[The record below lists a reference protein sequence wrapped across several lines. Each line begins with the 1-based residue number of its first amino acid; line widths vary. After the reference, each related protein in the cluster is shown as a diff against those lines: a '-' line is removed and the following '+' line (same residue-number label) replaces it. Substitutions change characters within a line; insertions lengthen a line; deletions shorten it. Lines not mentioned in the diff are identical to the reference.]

1 MGRRSIVRITE
12 NFQRNL
18 DSIQAFLADH
28 DAGTAFER
36 LLADLFETII
46 PNLESFPD
54 IGFDFLGRVPQSK
67 EGFLRLERLQRRL
80 GPSTVLRE
88 LIAGDYLILYALRD
102 LDVYLLAIKHH
113 FQLSFDLKGHWG
125 RP

>member
-1 MGRRSIVRITE
+1 MGRRSTVRITE

-18 DSIQAFLADH
+18 DSIQVFLADH
-28 DAGTAFER
+28 GATPAFER
-36 LLADLFETII
+36 LLADLFETVI
-46 PNLESFPD
+46 PNLESFPE

-67 EGFLRLERLQRRL
+67 EGLLRLGRLQRRL

-102 LDVYLLAIKHH
+102 LDAYLLAIKHH

-125 RP
+125 RT

>member
-1 MGRRSIVRITE
+1 MGRRSTVRITE

-18 DSIQAFLADH
+18 DGIQAFLAQH
-28 DAGTAFER
+28 DARAAFDQ

-46 PNLESFPD
+46 PNLESFPE

-67 EGFLRLERLQRRL
+67 EGRLRLERLQRRL
-80 GPSTVLRE
+80 GPSTLLRE
-88 LIAGDYLILYALRD
+88 LIAGDYLILYAQRD
-102 LDVYLLAIKHH
+102 LDVFLLAIKHH

-125 RP
+125 RS